1 MDHSHAEH
9 RIVRFEI
16 DTSGSPLPRA
26 GVVGGSEA
34 VRGPAVLDVDGLG
47 EASAFVLATK
57 RDRPYAP
64 LLL

>member
-9 RIVRFEI
+9 RRVRFEI
-16 DTSGSPLPRA
+16 DTSGSLVQGSSAARKRY
-26 GVVGGSEA
+26 VVPQSSTSTDSE
-34 VRGPAVLDVDGLG
+34 RPAP
-47 EASAFVLATK
+47 FVLAIK